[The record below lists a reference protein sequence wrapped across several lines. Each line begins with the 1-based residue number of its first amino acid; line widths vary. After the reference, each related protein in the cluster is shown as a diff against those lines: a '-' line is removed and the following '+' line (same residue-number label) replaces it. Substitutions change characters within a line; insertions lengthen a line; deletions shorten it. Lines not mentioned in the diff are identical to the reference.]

1 MENCNTRAEC
11 RIDGLGEKTLATLD
25 RYNIDKSV
33 IDIFC
38 IKDEI
43 DAYQK
48 KYPEYNFVG
57 GHALGLKEVRNF
69 IFSKLL

>member
-1 MENCNTRAEC
+1 MWRIAIPSLG
-11 RIDGLGEKTLATLD
+11 RIDGLGKKTLATLD
-25 RYNIDKSV
+25 HYNIDKSI

-48 KYPEYNFVG
+48 KTS
-57 GHALGLKEVRNF
+57 R
-69 IFSKLL
+69 I